1 MEFNCSILQGKVEY
15 VFVIQETLQSNTFVN
30 LIVWVDNGPE
40 VVERS
45 YEVDIAYGVEALV
58 KKALDPNPG
67 VRWWHSC

>member
-1 MEFNCSILQGKVEY
+1 MELYCSILQGQFEY
-15 VFVIQETLQSNTFVN
+15 VFMFQETLQSNTFVD
-30 LIVWVDNGPE
+30 LIVRVDNGPE

-67 VRWWHSC
+67 VR